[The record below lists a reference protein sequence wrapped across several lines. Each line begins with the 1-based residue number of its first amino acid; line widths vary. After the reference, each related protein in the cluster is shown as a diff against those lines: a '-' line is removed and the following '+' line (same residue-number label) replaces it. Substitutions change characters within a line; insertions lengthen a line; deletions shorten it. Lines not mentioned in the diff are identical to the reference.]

1 MNILSYIMAAFA
13 LLGAVDRIFKNKLG
27 LGKQFEKGLIMFGT
41 LALSMIGMIVLSP
54 AIASLL
60 EPLSNA
66 LYASL
71 KIDPSIIPASIFAND
86 MGGAAL
92 SLEVSKDSSLG
103 GFNAL
108 VVSSMMGA
116 TVSFTIPYALSTVEE
131 KQHRWL
137 LLGLLCGIV
146 TVPIGAFVSGL
157 ILKIAPLTL
166 LYNLLPLVLFS
177 VLVALGLL
185 FFSKACVKIFRVLGI
200 CIKIV
205 VTLGLALG
213 ILKFLTGI
221 EVVKGLASLE
231 EGADICLNI
240 CVVMTGAFPL
250 LFVISKLLKKPLS
263 ALAHRLSIN
272 ENSALG
278 FVSTFATSVS
288 TFEAM
293 GEMDDKGAMLNSAFA
308 VSASFVLADHLA
320 FTLAFDSRYLPAVMI
335 GKLVSG
341 ILALATALLIYKRI
355 SLNKSK

>member
-13 LLGAVDRIFKNKLG
+13 LLGAIDRIFKNKLG
-27 LGKQFEKGLIMFGT
+27 LGKQFEKGLMMFGT
-41 LALSMIGMIVLSP
+41 LALSMVGMIVLAP

-60 EPLSNA
+60 EPVSNV
-66 LYASL
+66 LYSGL

-86 MGGAAL
+86 MGGASL
-92 SLEVSKDSSLG
+92 SIEVSKDAALG

-116 TVSFTIPYALSTVEE
+116 TVSFTIPYALLTVEE

-146 TVPIGAFVSGL
+146 TVPIGCFVSGL

-166 LYNLLPLVLFS
+166 LYNLFPLVLFS
-177 VLVALGLL
+177 GLVALGLV
-185 FFSKACVKIFRVLGI
+185 FFPKACVKIFKALGI
-200 CIKIV
+200 GIKIM

-221 EVVKGLASLE
+221 EVIKGLATLE

-250 LFVISKLLKKPLS
+250 IFVISKLLKKPLS
-263 ALAHRLSIN
+263 VLACRLSIN
-272 ENSALG
+272 EKSALG
-278 FVSTFATSVS
+278 FVSTLATSVS
-288 TFEAM
+288 TFEGM
-293 GEMDDKGAMLNSAFA
+293 GEMDDKGVMLNSAFA

-320 FTLAFDSRYLPAVMI
+320 FTLAFDSKYLPAVMV
-335 GKLVSG
+335 GKLISG
-341 ILALATALLIYKRI
+341 IFALVLAVLIYKRV
-355 SLNKSK
+355 SLNKLK